1 SSCTVTPGLLATT
14 STDHPSHMK
23 QEISMSRRVPRTLP
37 ALAGL
42 ALAVSGTLHAA
53 DDVGLAAL
61 VDQRLSGDRTGA
73 CMAVA
78 VIEKDTV
85 ARAFRCAD
93 PEDVGRIGPDSA
105 FEIGSVSKTMT
116 ATLLAKLIV
125 EGKASLDDPLAAYLP

>member
-1 SSCTVTPGLLATT
+1 
-14 STDHPSHMK
+14 
-23 QEISMSRRVPRTLP
+23 
-37 ALAGL
+37 
-42 ALAVSGTLHAA
+42 
-53 DDVGLAAL
+53 
-61 VDQRLSGDRTGA
+61 
-73 CMAVA
+73 AVA

-125 EGKASLDDPLAAYLP
+125 EGKASLDDPLAAYLPDGTTVPDFEGQPILLRHVVTHTSGLPALPPGVAVTNLADPYAGMTVQALLDSLGQAVISQAPGTGFA